1 MTLNAVPFEEVE
13 SQEPLN
19 DSERHMSNAAYAAN
33 TAIDFIWQASLEAED
48 AGLLNECDMH
58 QLEAAVDLIT
68 LWVSGVSRKCA
79 YKREEE

>member
-19 DSERHMSNAAYAAN
+19 DSEKHMRNAMESAN
-33 TAIDFIWQASLEAED
+33 IAIDYIWQASIEAEE

-68 LWVSGVSRKCA
+68 LWVSGVGRNCV